1 MEGGSKEATE
11 IHDKIVEE
19 LQKKHDYTEEQARA
33 IKSLLY
39 DEAKKELSS
48 SEQGVNLER
57 AKYMKKLITK
67 KHLSTFTDKQI
78 QDRINLMK
86 EKKASKKS
94 GLKKSSKKAGVK
106 KTSKKIVRKTSKKA
120 GVKKTS
126 KKVIKKSSKKAGVKK
141 TSKKVIKKSSKKAG
155 VKKTSKK
162 TVRKISKKNV

>member
-39 DEAKKELSS
+39 DDAKKELSS

-57 AKYMKKLITK
+57 AKYMKKLVTK

-94 GLKKSSKKAGVK
+94 GLKKSSKK
-106 KTSKKIVRKTSKKA
+106 TVRKTSKKA

-141 TSKKVIKKSSKKAG
+141 TSKKVSKKAG

-162 TVRKISKKNV
+162 IVRKISKKSA